1 VEDNETKEDPLVA
14 KVGMSEMRKNMVK

>member
-14 KVGMSEMRKNMVK
+14 KVGMSETRKNMVK